1 MFKKY
6 RELNDGAMLWD
17 SVTNLEIDPDYSQT
31 LYSNGYNMVRVDV
44 WFTPTYSNGP
54 GNAPIPASAP
64 QDILN
69 SATRLID
76 YNTGME
82 ILFLATPPTPDNP
95 VSSPEFQNFKSWA
108 QTQTANDFITPGT
121 GASSRQIDDSS
132 QSCVTFYILCN
143 ATNPN
148 PPTLTLG
155 VQIQP
160 TDGDLLKYY
169 RNGLSNLGNN
179 GPKEIIAQSPRV
191 YGAGDF
197 SCTLEHKYHDGETDS
212 FSATP
217 PTNYTDFS
225 PQIWR
230 QYNFGIT
237 LNIEESVIYRIYPNV
252 EMLNIALNYPPGFA
266 PYANKSKNGYNTTA
280 YIWPQN
286 ADSQQGIKITG
297 YTDYMSID
305 ITMANLKTIRGTLIF
320 SPSLVRDVPGNFT
333 DMTCDY
339 IITAYDPFGNSGAF
353 APSVALPIY
362 TDLAAPPP
370 NTPAWTAIAIPSGTP
385 GAINTYHRKG
395 SMSMKTPA
403 GLYAC
408 LQLNGNQPTKNL
420 IVKDSIVANPN
431 TSSWYYYT
439 YNSLSFY
446 INNVQTNQYMIETEI
461 QYIPNGNSNPVIP
474 SLTLSFY
481 STDIQYNWQQ
491 NILYSFLPIWPSQ
504 AFAIY
509 NQEEELYLTVDMSQV
524 ISDENS
530 GYYNVYLGAYSSTG
544 MDPQKGTTVW
554 FISDT

>member
-1 MFKKY
+1 MPKNY
-6 RELNDGAMLWD
+6 RELNDDAMLWD

-76 YNTGME
+76 YDTGAE
-82 ILFLATPPTPDNP
+82 IPFLTTPPTPDHP

-108 QTQTANDFITPGT
+108 QTQTANDFITLGT

-143 ATNPN
+143 MANPN
-148 PPTLTLG
+148 RNPLTLG

-169 RNGLSNLGNN
+169 RNGLSNLGSN
-179 GPKEIIAQSPRV
+179 GPKEIMAQPPRV

-212 FSATP
+212 FSTTP
-217 PTNYTDFS
+217 PTNYPDFA

-237 LNIEESVIYRIYPNV
+237 LNTGTSVIYRISPNV
-252 EMLNIALNYPPGFA
+252 PTQTIALNYPSGFV
-266 PYANKSKNGYNTTA
+266 PYASKSKNGYNTTA
-280 YIWPQN
+280 YIWPDN
-286 ADSQQGIKITG
+286 ADAQQGITIPG
-297 YTDYMSID
+297 YTDYLYID
-305 ITMANLKTIRGTLIF
+305 ITVKNPNTIRGTLIF
-320 SPSLVRDVPGNFT
+320 SPSLVRDDSRNFT
-333 DMTCDY
+333 DYTYDY
-339 IITAYDPFGNSGAF
+339 IITAYDLSGNSGAF
-353 APSVALPIY
+353 SPSVALPSY

-370 NTPAWTAIAIPSGTP
+370 NTPTWTAIASPSSTP
-385 GAINTYHRKG
+385 GAINTHYRKG

-408 LQLNGNQPTKNL
+408 LQLSGNQPTKNI
-420 IVKDSIVANPN
+420 IVKDNIIGNPN
-431 TSSWYYYT
+431 TSSWYFYT

-446 INNVQTNQYMIETEI
+446 VNNVQTDQYMSETES
-461 QYIPNGNSNPVIP
+461 QYTPYGKSSPIVP
-474 SLTLSFY
+474 SLTLTFY
-481 STDIQYNWQQ
+481 SVDIQYNWQQ
-491 NILYSFLPIWPSQ
+491 SILYSFLPIWSSQ

-509 NQEEELYLTVDMSQV
+509 NQEEAPYLTVDMSQA

-530 GYYNVYLGAYSSTG
+530 GYYNVYLGAYSSSG
-544 MDPQKGTTVW
+544 MDPQKGTAVW